1 MLLLLPPPP
10 PPLRE
15 KTSWRPSKKQP
26 APVETDRRN
35 NFSPVPLC
43 KNQTDVY
50 QEELRT
56 PAGGGASSS
65 TTPRKLFFFSSE
77 AALFHVRIGMF
88 CMVFDL

>member
-10 PPLRE
+10 PLRE
-15 KTSWRPSKKQP
+15 ERSWRPSKKQP

-50 QEELRT
+50 QEDELRS
-56 PAGGGASSS
+56 PAGGSASSS
-65 TTPRKLFFFSSE
+65 ITPRKLFF
-77 AALFHVRIGMF
+77 
-88 CMVFDL
+88 